1 MKKQVDKDHYKF
13 SEYLTK
19 ARWASVWHQ
28 LDEVM
33 KFKPARVLEIGPGP
47 GIFKS
52 SAKTFGLNVETLDVD
67 PELNPDYVASIFSM
81 PFKDNE
87 IDVVCA
93 FQVLEHLPYDKS
105 LQAFAEMVRISK
117 TGVVISLPDAK
128 RVWPMTIHIPKIG
141 VANMLIPRPF
151 LRLQT
156 HDFDGEHYWEINK
169 LGYALDKLI
178 KDFKVM
184 DCQLIRTYRVFWNP
198 YHRFFIFSK
207 QVENSPSSTD
217 KTA

>member
-13 SEYLTK
+13 SEYITK

-52 SAKTFGLNVETLDVD
+52 AAKTLGLNVETLDVD

-81 PFKDNE
+81 SFKDNE

-105 LQAFAEMVRISK
+105 LKAFAEMVRISK

-128 RVWPMTIHIPKIG
+128 RVWPVTMHIPKIG

-156 HDFDGEHYWEINK
+156 HDFDGEHYWEIGKKNYPLNK
-169 LGYALDKLI
+169 IINDINLSGFTILK
-178 KDFKVM
+178 
-184 DCQLIRTYRVFWNP
+184 TYRIIELK
-198 YHRFFIFSK
+198 YHRFFILK
-207 QVENSPSSTD
+207 
-217 KTA
+217 K